1 MIFARDLAA
10 GTVLTDGSL
19 VLCAYRSRK
28 SNFRVDVVRPRPP
41 YGDLATIG
49 YAPEEWVDVR
59 HAPQVFGGGVVAA
72 PARHLEISGMV
83 AAAATPPAELAAQV
97 RTWEAGYALLGKADR
112 MPDELLCDL
121 VDRACAWIDATGWP
135 DGKPQQPAAAAMT
148 VHEVVACLR
157 QYYPLGG
164 WVGLLRDHGV
174 LAPRDLPPGK
184 KQREHHA
191 TWDKRGK
198 NPRTGDFL

>member
-19 VLCAYRSRK
+19 VLCAYRRK
-28 SNFRVDVVRPRPP
+28 GNLRVDVVLPRPP
-41 YGDLATIG
+41 YGELATIA
-49 YAPEEWVDVR
+49 YEPEEWVEVR
-59 HAPQVFGGGVVAA
+59 HAPQVFGGGAVAA
-72 PARHLEISGMV
+72 PARHLEIPGMV

-97 RTWEAGYALLGKADR
+97 RIWESGYALLGKADR
-112 MPDELLCDL
+112 MPDDLLAELINH
-121 VDRACAWIDATGWP
+121 ACTWIDATRWHGSE
-135 DGKPQQPAAAAMT
+135 PQQPAASTMT
-148 VHEVVACLR
+148 THEVVACLR
-157 QYYPLGG
+157 QHYPLGG

-174 LAPRDLPPGK
+174 LAPRDQPPGR
-184 KQREHHA
+184 KQRQHHP